1 MEWKL
6 TRTRHKILISAQAT
20 TLAIDDPYASIA
32 LHATDIALGRRASTR
47 PHEPIVRTSLA
58 PDAGPATTVTDEVR
72 DLMDSHLT
80 GLVRKLEL
88 QQNKSR
94 CAM

>member
-1 MEWKL
+1 MG
-6 TRTRHKILISAQAT
+6 AADAT
-20 TLAIDDPYASIA
+20 TLAVDESNASIA
-32 LHATDIALGRRASTR
+32 AHATEIALGLRASTW